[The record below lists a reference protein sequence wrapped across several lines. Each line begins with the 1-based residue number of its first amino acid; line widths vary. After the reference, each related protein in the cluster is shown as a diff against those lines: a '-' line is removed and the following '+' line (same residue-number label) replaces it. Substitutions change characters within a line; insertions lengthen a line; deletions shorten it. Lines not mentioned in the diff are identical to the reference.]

1 MVESGGAI
9 DVTGVRESR
18 VKVGCVGSRPA
29 KIGCMRRAG
38 HRAPAGPIMI
48 PLAWGMSNS

>member
-9 DVTGVRESR
+9 DVTGVRESS
-18 VKVGCVGSRPA
+18 VKVGCVKRGRA
-29 KIGCMRRAG
+29 RIGCMRRAG
-38 HRAPAGPIMI
+38 HRALVGPAMM